1 MKAQVSSVD
10 VKSKSC
16 GSLLWCDF
24 SLVQVTWK

>member
-1 MKAQVSSVD
+1 MKARVSSED

-16 GSLLWCDF
+16 GSHLWCNF